1 MLNIV
6 LFGPPGAGKG
16 TQSKKIEEKYH
27 LLHISTGDLLFRE
40 VSAGTLLGQQAKQCM
55 LAGKLVPDETVVSMI
70 ENKIKSNLKAA
81 GFVFDGFPR
90 NQKQAVT
97 LDQLLESCQIS
108 ISAVIS
114 LEVEEDELI
123 KRMLQRGAEKGR
135 FDDQNESIVKSRLVT
150 YKQETLPLADYYQ
163 KQGKF
168 AAISGIGSVDDIF
181 EQICKKVSNLK

>member
-97 LDQLLESCQIS
+97 LDQLLESYQIS

>member
-1 MLNIV
+1 
-6 LFGPPGAGKG
+6 
-16 TQSKKIEEKYH
+16 
-27 LLHISTGDLLFRE
+27 
-40 VSAGTLLGQQAKQCM
+40 M

-90 NQKQAVT
+90 NQKQAIT
-97 LDQLLESCQIS
+97 LDQLLESYQIS